1 MQRPDLEYRALI
13 FFSLDFFVDGS
24 YEHFVVA
31 FLTGFA
37 FFEDVVS
44 SLKLPDVLEAA
55 FLTFDSS
62 HYWWD
67 FNPQF

>member
-1 MQRPDLEYRALI
+1 MQRTDLEYRALV
-13 FFSLDFFVDGS
+13 FFGLDFFVDGS

-31 FLTGFA
+31 FLARFA

-44 SLKLPDVLEAA
+44 SLKLSDVFEAA